1 MKKVNGLRWWVVGL
15 VALAA
20 VINYID
26 RQAFGALWP
35 DIASELFP
43 DMDADG
49 SKTIYG
55 TISAIFILS
64 YAAGQ
69 TIFGKIFDWIGT
81 RIGFA
86 ISIGVWSIATMIHA
100 FAKGMISF
108 SIFRSILGIAEAG
121 NWPGAAKANA
131 EWFPTKERAFAQ
143 GIFNSGAAIGGIVAY
158 PIIGLLAIYLSWQSI
173 FICVGLIGFLWLLP
187 WLYIVKSSPEKH
199 PWLSENEKNYILSG
213 QKNQDVDGDG
223 CYDEGY
229 SPKTFEL
236 LKRKESWGV
245 IIASAAIDP
254 IWWLFI
260 VWIPIYLN
268 ETFGMNVKDIA
279 FSAWVPYVGAMLGA
293 WFGGL
298 LAQNKLSKGWS
309 VNRTRKVVITL
320 GCLIMVPC
328 FLLLRSP
335 GGPTMLGFFGVEEST
350 ALTMVEP
357 DVKEVLN
364 NKTFKGLFN
373 DDEINIVSQI
383 NGQSADVIMA
393 NSYISEAISAA
404 IEKQEFDKAPSKETM
419 GKLSAIAKL
428 KNAQETAAI
437 VAIMIM
443 ALLLFGFQT
452 AIGNV
457 QTLPSDMFSGKVVGT
472 LSGFAG
478 TAAKLGAFGL
488 TALIPFLTRG
498 GNYTPAFLIG
508 GALAIIALAAVWLLC
523 PNIQP
528 LKPKST

>member
-1 MKKVNGLRWWVVGL
+1 MKTKGLRWWVVGL

-35 DIASELFP
+35 DIAKELFP
-43 DMDADG
+43 GMDADET
-49 SKTIYG
+49 KLIYG
-55 TISAIFILS
+55 TISSVFILA

-86 ISIGVWSIATMIHA
+86 LSIGIWSIATLIHA
-100 FAKGMISF
+100 FAKGMVSF
-108 SIFRSILGIAEAG
+108 SIFRTILGIAEAG

-143 GIFNSGAAIGGIVAY
+143 GIFNSGAAVGGIVAY
-158 PIIGLLAIYLSWQSI
+158 PIIGLLSVYLSWQAI
-173 FICVGLIGFLWLLP
+173 FVCVGLIGFLWLVP
-187 WLYIVKSSPEKH
+187 WLYIVKAPPEKH
-199 PWLSENEKNYILSG
+199 PWLSEDEKQYILSG
-213 QKNQDVDGDG
+213 QQNQDLDEDGNYDDG
-223 CYDEGY
+223 YNPSTG
-229 SPKTFEL
+229 KL
-236 LKRKESWGV
+236 LKHKESWGV

-260 VWIPIYLN
+260 VWIPLYLN
-268 ETFGMNVKDIA
+268 EVFGLDVKEIA

-298 LAQNKLSKGWS
+298 LAQNRLSSGWS
-309 VNRTRKVVITL
+309 VNNTRKMVITL
-320 GCLIMVPC
+320 GCLIMIPC
-328 FLLLRSP
+328 FFLLRAP
-335 GGPTMLGFFGVEEST
+335 ESAT
-350 ALTMVEP
+350 
-357 DVKEVLN
+357 
-364 NKTFKGLFN
+364 
-373 DDEINIVSQI
+373 
-383 NGQSADVIMA
+383 SAVIIMA
-393 NSYISEAISAA
+393 
-404 IEKQEFDKAPSKETM
+404 
-419 GKLSAIAKL
+419 
-428 KNAQETAAI
+428 
-437 VAIMIM
+437 V
-443 ALLLFGFQT
+443 LLFGFQT

-488 TALIPFLTRG
+488 TALIPLLTKG

-508 GALAIIALAAVWLLC
+508 GALAIIALLAVWILC
-523 PNIQP
+523 PKIEP
-528 LKPKST
+528 LKG